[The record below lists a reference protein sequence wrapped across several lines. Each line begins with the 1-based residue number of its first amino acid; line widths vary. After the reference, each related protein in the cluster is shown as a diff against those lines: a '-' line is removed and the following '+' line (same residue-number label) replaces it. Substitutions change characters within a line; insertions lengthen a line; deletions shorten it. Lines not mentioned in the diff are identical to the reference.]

1 MSRVVSSS
9 QARLNNLSTGRV
21 KNVHQES
28 EKKDQKQL
36 RFELEMKKKLGTKV
50 ALAEMELKETN
61 SMWA

>member
-1 MSRVVSSS
+1 MAHVVSSS

-36 RFELEMKKKLGTKV
+36 RFELEMKKLGTKV

>member
-36 RFELEMKKKLGTKV
+36 RFELEMDKLGTKV

>member
-36 RFELEMKKKLGTKV
+36 RFELEMDKLGPKV

>member
-36 RFELEMKKKLGTKV
+36 RFELEMKKLGTKV
-50 ALAEMELKETN
+50 ALAEKELKETD

>member
-1 MSRVVSSS
+1 MAHVVSSS

-36 RFELEMKKKLGTKV
+36 RFELEMDKLGTKV